1 MGWNPFK
8 QIKSYVSNPIDYIKD
23 RVEKHWERNVQNPF
37 QDIGNA
43 MERWNPMPQIK
54 MPTIPG
60 PTPEQL
66 AAQAAQTKLL
76 TAQAAQLEQQ
86 KANQTATEASAE
98 ASARARRARMAGR
111 NSLLLDEV
119 GIIDGTRPMQA
130 ALGA

>member
-1 MGWNPFK
+1 MRFNFRN
-8 QIKSYVSNPIDYIKD
+8 IFRPI
-23 RVEKHWERNVQNPF
+23 EKAVDWRFGEPLRAV
-37 QDIGNA
+37 GN
-43 MERWNPMPQIK
+43 MVERWNPMPQIK

-66 AAQAAQTKLL
+66 AAQAAQAKLL

-86 KANQTATEASAE
+86 KETQTATEASAE

-119 GIIDGTRPMQA
+119 GIIDGRRQMQNT
-130 ALGA
+130 LGA